1 MSALREMIARQ
12 GDALREVAGT
22 DVSAAVQRL
31 HAAPQLVL
39 VGTGTSHH
47 AAELGAEL
55 MRAGGLDAR
64 AVTSVDFARRERAGR
79 DEAVILITHTGET
92 AFALDV
98 RRRRLVDDAPLV
110 SITGPGLDW
119 PEAIATPVRERSET
133 YTVSY
138 TGALAVLG
146 LLAHGLAGAPTGPEA
161 LSAVADRVARIAA
174 EPGIDHVPMPARALA
189 VCGSGPW
196 AVTAREAALKLRE
209 GARLLCEGFDAE
221 RLLHGAA
228 VPYGPADGLLLL
240 QPDADPDGLVPAL
253 GDAARAEGIPVSE
266 LHGEAADREA
276 GPFLAQIPLTV
287 RLQCLAARFAEL
299 RGTDPDTAI
308 TGAWAAPE
316 LWALGAPDA
325 AVAAGS

>member
-1 MSALREMIARQ
+1 MIGRQ
-12 GDALREVAGT
+12 GGALHELAAL
-22 DVSAAVQRL
+22 DVDAAVARL
-31 HAAPQLVL
+31 RAAPRLVI

-55 MRAGGLDAR
+55 MRAGGLDAH
-64 AVTSVDFARRERAGR
+64 AVASVDFARRERAR
-79 DEAVILITHTGET
+79 DDEAVILITHTGET
-92 AFALDV
+92 AFALEV
-98 RRRRLVDDAPLV
+98 RHRRLVDGGPLV
-110 SITGPGLDW
+110 CITGPGLDW

-138 TGALAVLG
+138 TAALALLG
-146 LLAHGLAGAPTGPEA
+146 LLAHRLAATPTGPEA
-161 LSAVADRVARIAA
+161 IVAVAERVARIAG

-189 VCGSGPW
+189 ICGTGPW

-240 QPDADPDGLVPAL
+240 HPEADPDGLVAAL
-253 GDAARAEGIPVSE
+253 GEAARAEGIPVSE
-266 LHGEAADREA
+266 LHGEPDDREH

-316 LWALGAPDA
+316 LWARGAPNAPAPA
-325 AVAAGS
+325 A